1 MCVFLSKR
9 KKYSHNNQES
19 FQCEVKEETFLSE
32 ARRYDYLNFTRMMF
46 IGIISHT
53 FCCFY

>member
-19 FQCEVKEETFLSE
+19 FQCEVKEESFLSE